1 MEGFMRRTTV
11 FTVAIA
17 SIATVLVGLSVP
29 ATGQAPVTAFEG
41 ARIIVGDGSPA
52 IEKGTIVVNGTTIQ
66 AIGANVQ
73 VPAGAQ
79 RVNLAGKTVM
89 PMILDTHIHAP
100 ATREQMIRDLRRRV
114 YWGVG
119 AAMSMGTDTTD
130 VVFKVRDE
138 TKNMPG
144 TARLLTAGRGVTG
157 IEKGREQ
164 SAYWVGTVAE
174 ARKAVQENAMKRP
187 DIIKIWVD
195 DRDNTV
201 PKLTPELYGAIIDE
215 AHKQKVRVTAHIFD
229 LEDGKGLLKA
239 NVDAFAHSVRD
250 RDVDP
255 EFLSMMK
262 QRPNVTVNPNL
273 PSPGKRW
280 DISWLQGRIAADEFA
295 NVQKA
300 NVDDP
305 KQAEAYGIQARNLKK
320 LSDQGARIVL
330 GTDGNIPWAP
340 HQEMEAMAMAG
351 MTPMQVIVAATSRA
365 AEFLRITDT
374 GTLQTGKNADLIV
387 LDANPLENITNT
399 RRINAVYFRGQT
411 VNRSAYPN

>member
-1 MEGFMRRTTV
+1 MPRATM
-11 FTVAIA
+11 FTVATATIA
-17 SIATVLVGLSVP
+17 AVLLGLSLP

-79 RVNLAGKTVM
+79 RVNLTGKTVM

-119 AAMSMGTDTTD
+119 AGMSMGTDTTD

-138 TKNMPG
+138 TRNMPG

-174 ARKAVQENAMKRP
+174 ARNAVQENAKRRP

-201 PKLTPELYGAIIDE
+201 PKLTPELYGAIIEE
-215 AHKQKVRVTAHIFD
+215 AHKQNVRVTAHIFD

-250 RDVDP
+250 RDVDQ

-262 QRPNVTVNPNL
+262 QRPNITVNPNL
-273 PSPGKRW
+273 PSPGRMW
-280 DISWLQGRIAADEFA
+280 DIAWLQNGIPADEYA
-295 NVQKA
+295 AVQKA
-300 NVDDP
+300 NVNDP
-305 KQAEAYGIQARNLKK
+305 KAAELYGIQARNLKR
-320 LSDQGARIVL
+320 LSDQGTRIVL
-330 GTDGNIPWAP
+330 GTDGNTPWAP

-351 MTPMQVIVAATSRA
+351 MTAMQVIVAATSRA
-365 AEFLRITDT
+365 AEFLRFTDT
-374 GTLQTGKNADLIV
+374 GALQAGKSADLIV
-387 LDANPLENITNT
+387 LDANPLDNITNT
-399 RRINAVYFRGQT
+399 RRINAVYHRGQM

>member
-1 MEGFMRRTTV
+1 MRRATMFSLATA
-11 FTVAIA
+11 TIA
-17 SIATVLVGLSVP
+17 AVLAGSSVP

-41 ARIIVGDGSPA
+41 ARIIVGDGSPV

-100 ATREQMIRDLRRRV
+100 ATREQMIRDLKRRA

-157 IEKGREQ
+157 IEKGREPA
-164 SAYWVGTVAE
+164 AYWVGTVAE
-174 ARKAVQENAMKRP
+174 ARKVVQENAAKRP

-215 AHKQKVRVTAHIFD
+215 AHKAKIRVTAHIFD

-239 NVDAFAHSVRD
+239 NVDAFAHSVRG
-250 RDVDP
+250 RDVDQ
-255 EFLSMMK
+255 EFLNMMK

-273 PSPGKRW
+273 PSPGKMW
-280 DISWLQGRIAADEFA
+280 DIAWLQGKIPADEYA
-295 NVQKA
+295 GVQKA
-300 NVDDP
+300 NVNDP
-305 KQAEAYGIQARNLKK
+305 KQADMYGIQARNLKK

-340 HQEMEAMAMAG
+340 HQEMEAMAMSG
-351 MTPMQVIVAATSRA
+351 MTPMQVIVASTSRA

-374 GTLQTGKNADLIV
+374 GTLQAGKSADLIV
-387 LDANPLENITNT
+387 LDANPLDNITNT
-399 RRINAVYFRGQT
+399 RRINAVYQRGQM

>member
-1 MEGFMRRTTV
+1 MRRATI

-17 SIATVLVGLSVP
+17 TIAAVLGGMSVP
-29 ATGQAPVTAFEG
+29 ATAQAQVTAFEG
-41 ARIIVGDGSPA
+41 ARIIVGDGSPV

-66 AIGANVQ
+66 AVGANVQ

-79 RVNLAGKTVM
+79 RVNLTGKTVM

-100 ATREQMIRDLRRRV
+100 ATHDQMIRDLKRRA

-157 IEKGREQ
+157 IEKGREPA
-164 SAYWVGTVAE
+164 AYWVGTVAE
-174 ARKAVQENAMKRP
+174 ARKVVQENAAKRP

-215 AHKQKVRVTAHIFD
+215 AHKAKVRVTAHIFD
-229 LEDGKGLLKA
+229 LDDAKGLLKA

-250 RDVDP
+250 RDVDQ
-255 EFLSMMK
+255 EFLNMMK

-273 PSPGKRW
+273 PSPGKMW
-280 DISWLQGRIAADEFA
+280 DTAWLQGKIPADEYA
-295 NVQKA
+295 AVQKA
-300 NVDDP
+300 NVNDP
-305 KQAEAYGIQARNLKK
+305 KQADMFGIQARNLKK
-320 LSDQGARIVL
+320 LSDQGTRIVL

-340 HQEMEAMAMAG
+340 HQEMEAMAMSG
-351 MTPMQVIVAATSRA
+351 MTPMQIIVSATGRA
-365 AEFLRITDT
+365 AEFLRFTDT
-374 GTLQTGKNADLIV
+374 GTLQTGKNADLLV
-387 LDANPLENITNT
+387 LDANPLDNITNT
-399 RRINAVYFRGQT
+399 RRINAVYQRGQM

>member
-1 MEGFMRRTTV
+1 MRRATMFSLATA
-11 FTVAIA
+11 TIA
-17 SIATVLVGLSVP
+17 AVLAGSSVP

-41 ARIIVGDGSPA
+41 ARIIVGDGSPV

-100 ATREQMIRDLRRRV
+100 ATREQMIRDLKRRA

-138 TKNMPG
+138 TKNMPD

-157 IEKGREQ
+157 IEKGREPA
-164 SAYWVGTVAE
+164 AYWVGTVAE
-174 ARKAVQENAMKRP
+174 ARKVVQENAAKRP

-215 AHKQKVRVTAHIFD
+215 AHKAKIRVTAHIFD

-250 RDVDP
+250 RDVDQ
-255 EFLSMMK
+255 EFLNMMK

-273 PSPGKRW
+273 PSPGKMW
-280 DISWLQGRIAADEFA
+280 DIAWLQGKIPADEYA
-295 NVQKA
+295 GVQKA
-300 NVDDP
+300 NVNDP
-305 KQAEAYGIQARNLKK
+305 KQADMYGIQARNLKK

-340 HQEMEAMAMAG
+340 HQEMEAMAMSG
-351 MTPMQVIVAATSRA
+351 MTPMQVIVASTSRA

-374 GTLQTGKNADLIV
+374 GTLQAGKSADLIV
-387 LDANPLENITNT
+387 LDANPLDNITNT
-399 RRINAVYFRGQT
+399 RRINAVYQRGQM

>member
-1 MEGFMRRTTV
+1 
-11 FTVAIA
+11 
-17 SIATVLVGLSVP
+17 
-29 ATGQAPVTAFEG
+29 
-41 ARIIVGDGSPA
+41 
-52 IEKGTIVVNGTTIQ
+52 VNGTTIQ
-66 AIGANVQ
+66 AVGANVQ

-89 PMILDTHIHAP
+89 PTILDTHIHAP

-119 AAMSMGTDTTD
+119 AGMSMGTDTTD

-138 TKNMPG
+138 TRNMPG

-157 IEKGREQ
+157 IEKGREP

-174 ARKAVQENAMKRP
+174 ARQAVQENAKRRP

-215 AHKQKVRVTAHIFD
+215 AHKQNVRVTAHIFD

-250 RDVDP
+250 RDVDE
-255 EFLSMMK
+255 EFMTLVRAK
-262 QRPNVTVNPNL
+262 PNLVVNPNL
-273 PSPGKRW
+273 PAMGKKW
-280 DISWLQGRIAADEFA
+280 DTSWLQGRIPAEEYAE
-295 NVQKA
+295 VQKGA
-300 NVDDP
+300 VDNP
-305 KQAEAYGIQARNLKK
+305 KQAEAFGIQSRNLKR
-320 LSDQGARIVL
+320 LSDANVRIVL
-330 GTDGNIPWAP
+330 GTDGNTPWAP
-340 HQEMEAMAMAG
+340 HQEMESMAASG
-351 MTPMQVIVAATSRA
+351 MTPMQVITASTGRA
-365 AEFLRITDT
+365 AEFLRFTDT
-374 GTLQTGKNADLIV
+374 GTLQAGKSVDLLI
-387 LDANPLENITNT
+387 LDANPLDNITNT
-399 RRINAVYFRGQT
+399 RRINAVYHRGQM

>member
-1 MEGFMRRTTV
+1 MRRATV
-11 FTVAIA
+11 FTVATATIA
-17 SIATVLVGLSVP
+17 AVLAGLSVP
-29 ATGQAPVTAFEG
+29 VTGQAPVIAFEG
-41 ARIIVGDGSPA
+41 ARIIVGDGSPV

-66 AIGANVQ
+66 AVGANVQ

-100 ATREQMIRDLRRRV
+100 ATREQMIRDMRRRV

-119 AAMSMGTDTTD
+119 AGMSMGTDTTD
-130 VVFKVRDE
+130 VVFQVRDE
-138 TKNMPG
+138 TRNMPG
-144 TARLLTAGRGVTG
+144 TARLLTGGRGVTG

-164 SAYWVGTVAE
+164 SAYWVGTVAD
-174 ARKAVQENAMKRP
+174 ARKAVQDNAKKRP

-215 AHKQKVRVTAHIFD
+215 AHKQNVRVTAHIFD

-250 RDVDP
+250 RDVDQ
-255 EFLSMMK
+255 EFLNMMK

-273 PSPGKRW
+273 PSPGRTW
-280 DISWLQGRIAADEFA
+280 DISWLQGRIPADEYA

-300 NVDDP
+300 NVDNP
-305 KQAEAYGIQARNLKK
+305 KQAEAFGIQARNLKR

-330 GTDGNIPWAP
+330 GTDGNTPWAP
-340 HQEMEAMAMAG
+340 HQEVEAMAMAG
-351 MTPMQVIVAATSRA
+351 MTPMQVIVASTGRA
-365 AEFLRITDT
+365 AEFLRFTDT
-374 GTLQTGKNADLIV
+374 GTLQAGKSADMIV
-387 LDANPLENITNT
+387 LDANPLDNITNT
-399 RRINAVYFRGQT
+399 RRINAVYYRGQM

>member
-1 MEGFMRRTTV
+1 MRRATMFSLATA
-11 FTVAIA
+11 TIA
-17 SIATVLVGLSVP
+17 AVLAGSSVP

-41 ARIIVGDGSPA
+41 ARIIVGDGSPV

-100 ATREQMIRDLRRRV
+100 ATREQMIRDLKRRA

-130 VVFKVRDE
+130 IVFKVRDE

-157 IEKGREQ
+157 IEKGREPA
-164 SAYWVGTVAE
+164 AYWVGTVAE
-174 ARKAVQENAMKRP
+174 ARKVVQENAAKRP

-215 AHKQKVRVTAHIFD
+215 AHKAKIRVTAHIFD

-250 RDVDP
+250 RDVDQ
-255 EFLSMMK
+255 EFLNMMK

-273 PSPGKRW
+273 PSPGKMW
-280 DISWLQGRIAADEFA
+280 DIAWLQGKIPADEYA
-295 NVQKA
+295 GVQKA
-300 NVDDP
+300 NVNDP
-305 KQAEAYGIQARNLKK
+305 KQADMYGIQARNLKK

-340 HQEMEAMAMAG
+340 HQEMEAMAMSG
-351 MTPMQVIVAATSRA
+351 MTPMQVIVASTGRA
-365 AEFLRITDT
+365 AEFLRFTDT
-374 GTLQTGKNADLIV
+374 GTLQAGKNADLLV
-387 LDANPLENITNT
+387 LDANPLDNITNT
-399 RRINAVYFRGQT
+399 RRINAVYQRGQM

>member
-1 MEGFMRRTTV
+1 M
-11 FTVAIA
+11 VA
-17 SIATVLVGLSVP
+17 VLAGLSVP
-29 ATGQAPVTAFEG
+29 ASGQAQVTAFEG
-41 ARIIVGDGSPA
+41 ARIIVGDGSPV
-52 IEKGTIVVNGTTIQ
+52 IEKGIIVVNGTTIQ
-66 AIGANVQ
+66 AVGANVQ

-100 ATREQMIRDLRRRV
+100 ATHELMIRDLKRRA

-130 VVFKVRDE
+130 IVFKVRDE

-157 IEKGREQ
+157 IEKGREPA
-164 SAYWVGTVAE
+164 AYWVGTVAE
-174 ARKAVQENAMKRP
+174 ARKAVQENAAKRP

-215 AHKQKVRVTAHIFD
+215 AHKAKIRVTAHIFD

-250 RDVDP
+250 RDVDQ
-255 EFLSMMK
+255 EFLNMMK

-273 PSPGKRW
+273 PSPGRMW
-280 DISWLQGRIAADEFA
+280 DIAWLQGKIPADEYA
-295 NVQKA
+295 GVQKA
-300 NVDDP
+300 NVNDP
-305 KQAEAYGIQARNLKK
+305 KQADMYGIQARNLKK
-320 LSDQGARIVL
+320 LSDQGTRIVL

-351 MTPMQVIVAATSRA
+351 MTPMQVIVAATGRA
-365 AEFLRITDT
+365 AEFLRFTDT
-374 GTLQTGKNADLIV
+374 GTIQAGKSADLLV
-387 LDANPLENITNT
+387 LDANPVDNITNT
-399 RRINAVYFRGQT
+399 RRINAVYYRGQM

>member
-1 MEGFMRRTTV
+1 MRRATMFSLVTA
-11 FTVAIA
+11 TIA
-17 SIATVLVGLSVP
+17 AVLAGSSVP

-41 ARIIVGDGSPA
+41 ARIIVGDGSPV

-66 AIGANVQ
+66 AVGANVQ

-100 ATREQMIRDLRRRV
+100 ATREQMIRDLRRRA

-164 SAYWVGTVAE
+164 AAYWVGTVAE
-174 ARKAVQENAMKRP
+174 ARKAVQENAAKRP

-215 AHKQKVRVTAHIFD
+215 AHKAKVRVTAHIFD

-250 RDVDP
+250 RDVDQ
-255 EFLSMMK
+255 EFLNMMK

-273 PSPGKRW
+273 PSPGKMW
-280 DISWLQGRIAADEFA
+280 DIAWLQGKIPADEYA
-295 NVQKA
+295 TVQKA
-300 NVDDP
+300 NVNDP
-305 KQAEAYGIQARNLKK
+305 KQAEAFGIQARNLKK

-340 HQEMEAMAMAG
+340 HQEMEAMAMSG
-351 MTPMQVIVAATSRA
+351 MTPMQVIVASTGRA
-365 AEFLRITDT
+365 AEFLRFTDT
-374 GTLQTGKNADLIV
+374 GTLQAGKSADLIV

-399 RRINAVYFRGQT
+399 RRINAVYQRGQM

>member
-1 MEGFMRRTTV
+1 MRRATILSLATA
-11 FTVAIA
+11 TIA
-17 SIATVLVGLSVP
+17 AVLAGLSVP
-29 ATGQAPVTAFEG
+29 ASGQAPVTAFEG
-41 ARIIVGDGSPA
+41 ARIIVGDGSQV

-100 ATREQMIRDLRRRV
+100 ATREQMIRDLRRRA

-157 IEKGREQ
+157 IEKGREPA
-164 SAYWVGTVAE
+164 AYWVGTVAE
-174 ARKAVQENAMKRP
+174 ARKVVQENAAKRP

-215 AHKQKVRVTAHIFD
+215 AHKAKIRVTAHIFD

-250 RDVDP
+250 RDVDQ
-255 EFLSMMK
+255 EFLNMMK

-273 PSPGKRW
+273 PSPGKMW
-280 DISWLQGRIAADEFA
+280 DIAWLQGKIPADEYA
-295 NVQKA
+295 GVQKA
-300 NVDDP
+300 NVNDP
-305 KQAEAYGIQARNLKK
+305 KQADMYGIQARNLKK

-351 MTPMQVIVAATSRA
+351 MTPMQVIVASTGRA
-365 AEFLRITDT
+365 AEFLRITDA
-374 GTLQTGKNADLIV
+374 GTLQAGKSADLIV
-387 LDANPLENITNT
+387 LDANPLDNITNT
-399 RRINAVYFRGQT
+399 RRINAVYQRGQM

>member
-1 MEGFMRRTTV
+1 MRRVNMFSLATAT
-11 FTVAIA
+11 IA
-17 SIATVLVGLSVP
+17 AVLAGMSVP
-29 ATGQAPVTAFEG
+29 ASSQAPVTAFEG

-52 IEKGTIVVNGTTIQ
+52 IEKGIIVVNGTTIQ
-66 AIGANVQ
+66 AVGANVQ

-89 PMILDTHIHAP
+89 PTILDTHIHAP

-119 AAMSMGTDTTD
+119 AGMSMGTDTTD

-138 TKNMPG
+138 TRNMPG

-174 ARKAVQENAMKRP
+174 ARQAVQENAKRRP

-215 AHKQKVRVTAHIFD
+215 AHKQNVRVTAHIFD

-239 NVDAFAHSVRD
+239 SVDAFAHSVRD
-250 RDVDP
+250 RDVDQ

-262 QRPNVTVNPNL
+262 QRPNMTVNPNL
-273 PSPGKRW
+273 PSPGRTW
-280 DISWLQGRIAADEFA
+280 DIAWLQNRIPADEYA
-295 NVQKA
+295 TVQKA
-300 NVDDP
+300 NVDNP
-305 KQAEAYGIQARNLKK
+305 KQAELYGIQARNLKR
-320 LSDQGARIVL
+320 LSDQGTRIVL
-330 GTDGNIPWAP
+330 GTDGNTPWAP

-351 MTPMQVIVAATSRA
+351 MTAMQVIVAATGRA
-365 AEFLRITDT
+365 AEFLRFTDT
-374 GTLQTGKNADLIV
+374 GTLQAGKNADMIV
-387 LDANPLENITNT
+387 LDANPLDNITNT
-399 RRINAVYFRGQT
+399 RRINAVYYRGQV

>member
-1 MEGFMRRTTV
+1 MRRATM
-11 FTVAIA
+11 FTVVTA
-17 SIATVLVGLSVP
+17 SITAVLAGLSVP
-29 ATGQAPVTAFEG
+29 AAGQAPVTAFEG
-41 ARIIVGDGSPA
+41 ARIIVGDGTPA
-52 IEKGTIVVNGTTIQ
+52 IEKGIIVVNGTTIQ

-100 ATREQMIRDLRRRV
+100 AMREQMIRDLKRRA

-130 VVFKVRDE
+130 VVFQVRDE

-157 IEKGREQ
+157 IEKGREPA
-164 SAYWVGTVAE
+164 AYWVGTVAE
-174 ARKAVQENAMKRP
+174 ARKVVQENAAKRP

-215 AHKQKVRVTAHIFD
+215 AHKGKIRVTAHIFD

-273 PSPGKRW
+273 PSPGKMW
-280 DISWLQGRIAADEFA
+280 DISWLQGKIPADEYA
-295 NVQKA
+295 TVQKA
-300 NVDDP
+300 NVNDP
-305 KQAEAYGIQARNLKK
+305 KQAEAFGIQARNLKK

-340 HQEMEAMAMAG
+340 HQEMEAMAMSG
-351 MTPMQVIVAATSRA
+351 MTPMQVIVASTSRA
-365 AEFLRITDT
+365 AEFLRFTDT
-374 GTLQTGKNADLIV
+374 GTLQAGKNADLIV
-387 LDANPLENITNT
+387 LDANPLDNITNT
-399 RRINAVYFRGQT
+399 RRINAVYYRGQM

>member
-1 MEGFMRRTTV
+1 
-11 FTVAIA
+11 
-17 SIATVLVGLSVP
+17 VLAGLSVP
-29 ATGQAPVTAFEG
+29 ASGQAPVTAFEG
-41 ARIIVGDGSPA
+41 ARIIVGDGSPV

-100 ATREQMIRDLRRRV
+100 ATREQMIRDLKRRA

-157 IEKGREQ
+157 IEKGREPA
-164 SAYWVGTVAE
+164 AYWVGTVAE
-174 ARKAVQENAMKRP
+174 ARKVVQENAAKRP

-215 AHKQKVRVTAHIFD
+215 AHKAKIRVTAHIFD

-250 RDVDP
+250 RDVDQ
-255 EFLSMMK
+255 EFLNMMK

-273 PSPGKRW
+273 PSPGKMW
-280 DISWLQGRIAADEFA
+280 DIAWLQGKIPADEYA
-295 NVQKA
+295 GVQKA
-300 NVDDP
+300 NVNDP
-305 KQAEAYGIQARNLKK
+305 KQADMYGIQARNLKK

-340 HQEMEAMAMAG
+340 HQEMEAMAMSG
-351 MTPMQVIVAATSRA
+351 MTPMQVIVASTSRA

-374 GTLQTGKNADLIV
+374 GTLQAGKSADLIV
-387 LDANPLENITNT
+387 LDANPLDNITNT
-399 RRINAVYFRGQT
+399 RRINAVYQRGQM

>member
-1 MEGFMRRTTV
+1 MRRATM
-11 FTVAIA
+11 FTVATA
-17 SIATVLVGLSVP
+17 SIAAVLAGLSVP
-29 ATGQAPVTAFEG
+29 VTGQAPVTAFEG

-66 AIGANVQ
+66 AVGANVQ

-100 ATREQMIRDLRRRV
+100 ATREQMIRDLRRRA

-130 VVFKVRDE
+130 VVFQVRDE

-174 ARKAVQENAMKRP
+174 ARKAVQDNAKKRP

-215 AHKQKVRVTAHIFD
+215 AHKQNVRVTAHIFD

-255 EFLSMMK
+255 EFLNMMK

-273 PSPGKRW
+273 PSPGRTW
-280 DISWLQGRIAADEFA
+280 DISWLQGRIPADEYA

-300 NVDDP
+300 NVDNA
-305 KQAEAYGIQARNLKK
+305 KQAEVYGIQARNLKR

-330 GTDGNIPWAP
+330 GTDGNTPWAP

-351 MTPMQVIVAATSRA
+351 MTPIQVILASTGRA
-365 AEFLRITDT
+365 AEFLRVTDT
-374 GTLQTGKNADLIV
+374 GTLQAGKSADMIV
-387 LDANPLENITNT
+387 LDANPLDNITNT
-399 RRINAVYFRGQT
+399 RRINAVYYRGQM

>member
-1 MEGFMRRTTV
+1 MRRATMFSVATA
-11 FTVAIA
+11 AIA
-17 SIATVLVGLSVP
+17 AVLYGWSVP
-29 ATGQAPVTAFEG
+29 ASGQAPVTAFEG

-66 AIGANVQ
+66 AVGANVQ

-79 RVNLAGKTVM
+79 RVNLSGKTVM

-100 ATREQMIRDLRRRV
+100 ATREQMIRDMRRRV

-130 VVFKVRDE
+130 DVFKVRDE
-138 TKNMPG
+138 TRNMPG

-174 ARKAVQENAMKRP
+174 ARKVVQENAAKRP

-201 PKLTPELYGAIIDE
+201 PKLTPELYGAIIEE

-250 RDVDP
+250 RDVDQD
-255 EFLSMMK
+255 FLNMMK

-273 PSPGKRW
+273 PSPGRTW
-280 DISWLQGRIAADEFA
+280 DISWLQGRIPADEYA

-300 NVDDP
+300 NVDNP
-305 KQAEAYGIQARNLKK
+305 KQAEAFGIQARNLKR
-320 LSDQGARIVL
+320 LTDQGARIVL
-330 GTDGNIPWAP
+330 GTDGNTPWAP

-351 MTPMQVIVAATSRA
+351 MTPMQVIVASTGRA
-365 AEFLRITDT
+365 AEFLRFTDA
-374 GTLQTGKNADLIV
+374 GTLQAGKSADMIV
-387 LDANPLENITNT
+387 LDANPLDNITNT
-399 RRINAVYFRGQT
+399 RRINAVYYRGQM
-411 VNRSAYPN
+411 VNRSSYPN

>member
-1 MEGFMRRTTV
+1 MFSLATAT
-11 FTVAIA
+11 IA
-17 SIATVLVGLSVP
+17 AVLAGMSVP
-29 ATGQAPVTAFEG
+29 ASSQAPVTAFEG

-52 IEKGTIVVNGTTIQ
+52 IEKGIIVVNGTTIQ
-66 AIGANVQ
+66 AVGANVQ

-89 PMILDTHIHAP
+89 PTILDTHIHAP

-119 AAMSMGTDTTD
+119 AGMSMGTDTTD

-138 TKNMPG
+138 TRNMPG

-174 ARKAVQENAMKRP
+174 ARQAVQENAKRRP

-215 AHKQKVRVTAHIFD
+215 AHKQNVRVTAHIFD

-239 NVDAFAHSVRD
+239 SVDAFAHSVRD
-250 RDVDP
+250 RDVDQ

-262 QRPNVTVNPNL
+262 QRPNITVNPNL
-273 PSPGKRW
+273 PSPGRTW
-280 DISWLQGRIAADEFA
+280 DIAWLQNRIPADEYA
-295 NVQKA
+295 TVQKA

-305 KQAEAYGIQARNLKK
+305 KQAELYGIQARNLKR
-320 LSDQGARIVL
+320 LSDQGTRIVL
-330 GTDGNIPWAP
+330 GTDGNTPWAP

-351 MTPMQVIVAATSRA
+351 MTAMQVIVAATGRA
-365 AEFLRITDT
+365 AEFLRFTDT
-374 GTLQTGKNADLIV
+374 GTLQAGKNADMIV
-387 LDANPLENITNT
+387 LDANPLDNITNT
-399 RRINAVYFRGQT
+399 RRINAVYYRGQV

>member
-1 MEGFMRRTTV
+1 MRRATM
-11 FTVAIA
+11 FTVATA
-17 SIATVLVGLSVP
+17 SIAAVLAGLSVP

-41 ARIIVGDGSPA
+41 ARIIVGDGSPT

-66 AIGANVQ
+66 AVGANVQ

-89 PMILDTHIHAP
+89 PAILDTHIHAP

-114 YWGVG
+114 YWGIG
-119 AAMSMGTDTTD
+119 GAMSMGTDTTD
-130 VVFKVRDE
+130 VVFQVRDE

-174 ARKAVQENAMKRP
+174 ARKVVQDNAKKRP

-215 AHKQKVRVTAHIFD
+215 AHKQNVRVTAHIFD

-273 PSPGKRW
+273 PSPGRTW
-280 DISWLQGRIAADEFA
+280 DIAWLQGRIPADEYA

-300 NVDDP
+300 NVDNP
-305 KQAEAYGIQARNLKK
+305 KQAEAYGIQARNLKR

-330 GTDGNIPWAP
+330 GTDGNTPWAP
-340 HQEMEAMAMAG
+340 HQEMEAMALAG
-351 MTPMQVIVAATSRA
+351 MTPMQVILASTGRA
-365 AEFLRITDT
+365 AEFIRFTDT
-374 GTLQTGKNADLIV
+374 GTLQAGKSADMIV
-387 LDANPLENITNT
+387 LDANPLDTITNT
-399 RRINAVYFRGQT
+399 RRINAVYSRGQM

>member
-1 MEGFMRRTTV
+1 MRRATV
-11 FTVAIA
+11 FT
-17 SIATVLVGLSVP
+17 IATATIAAVLAGFPVP
-29 ATGQAPVTAFEG
+29 AAGQGPVTAFEG

-52 IEKGTIVVNGTTIQ
+52 IEKGTIIVNGTTIQ
-66 AIGANVQ
+66 AVGANVQ

-100 ATREQMIRDLRRRV
+100 ATREQMIRDMRRRV

-119 AAMSMGTDTTD
+119 AGMSMGTDTTD
-130 VVFKVRDE
+130 VVFQVRDE
-138 TKNMPG
+138 TRNMPG
-144 TARLLTAGRGVTG
+144 TARLLTGGRGVTG

-164 SAYWVGTVAE
+164 SAYWVGTVDE
-174 ARKAVQENAMKRP
+174 ARKAVQDNAKKRP

-229 LEDGKGLLKA
+229 LEDAKGLLKA

-250 RDVDP
+250 RDVDQ

-273 PSPGKRW
+273 PSPGRMW
-280 DISWLQGRIAADEFA
+280 DISWLQGRIPADEYA

-300 NVDDP
+300 NVDNP
-305 KQAEAYGIQARNLKK
+305 KQAEAFGVQARNLKK
-320 LSDQGARIVL
+320 LSDQGTRIVL

-351 MTPMQVIVAATSRA
+351 MTPMQVIVASTGRA
-365 AEFLRITDT
+365 AEFLRFTDT
-374 GTLQTGKNADLIV
+374 GTLQAGKRADMIV
-387 LDANPLENITNT
+387 LDANPLDNITNT
-399 RRINAVYFRGQT
+399 RRINAVYYRGQM

>member
-1 MEGFMRRTTV
+1 MRRATMFSLATA
-11 FTVAIA
+11 TIA
-17 SIATVLVGLSVP
+17 AVLAGSSVP

-41 ARIIVGDGSPA
+41 ARIIVGDGSPV

-100 ATREQMIRDLRRRV
+100 ATREQMIRDLKRRA

-157 IEKGREQ
+157 IEKGREPA
-164 SAYWVGTVAE
+164 AYWVGTVAE
-174 ARKAVQENAMKRP
+174 ARKVVQENAAKRP

-215 AHKQKVRVTAHIFD
+215 AHKAKIRVTAHIFD

-250 RDVDP
+250 RDVDQ
-255 EFLSMMK
+255 EFLNMMK

-273 PSPGKRW
+273 PSPGKMW
-280 DISWLQGRIAADEFA
+280 DIAWLQGKIPADEYA
-295 NVQKA
+295 GVQKA
-300 NVDDP
+300 NVNDP
-305 KQAEAYGIQARNLKK
+305 KQADMYGIQARNLKK

-340 HQEMEAMAMAG
+340 HQEMEAMAMSG
-351 MTPMQVIVAATSRA
+351 MTPMQVIVASTSRA

-374 GTLQTGKNADLIV
+374 GTLQAGKSADLIV

-399 RRINAVYFRGQT
+399 RRINAVYQRGQM

>member
-1 MEGFMRRTTV
+1 MRRAIM
-11 FTVAIA
+11 FTVATATIA
-17 SIATVLVGLSVP
+17 AVLAGWSVP
-29 ATGQAPVTAFEG
+29 ASGQAQVTAFEG

-52 IEKGTIVVNGTTIQ
+52 IEKGTIVVSGTTIQ
-66 AIGANVQ
+66 AVGANVQ

-100 ATREQMIRDLRRRV
+100 ATREQMIRDMQRRA

-174 ARKAVQENAMKRP
+174 ARKVVQENAAKRP

-201 PKLTPELYGAIIDE
+201 PKLTPELYGAIIEE

-250 RDVDP
+250 VDVDQ

-273 PSPGKRW
+273 PSPGKTW
-280 DISWLQGRIAADEFA
+280 DIAWLQKSLPADEYA
-295 NVQKA
+295 AVQKA
-300 NVDDP
+300 NVDNP
-305 KQAEAYGIQARNLKK
+305 KQAELFGIQARNLKK

-340 HQEMEAMAMAG
+340 HQEMEAMAMSG
-351 MTPMQVIVAATSRA
+351 MTPMQVIVASTGRA
-365 AEFLRITDT
+365 AEFLRFTDT
-374 GTLQTGKNADLIV
+374 GTLQTGKNADLLV

-399 RRINAVYFRGQT
+399 RRINAVYYRGQMVT
-411 VNRSAYPN
+411 RSSYPN

>member
-1 MEGFMRRTTV
+1 M
-11 FTVAIA
+11 FTVATA
-17 SIATVLVGLSVP
+17 SIAAVLAGLSVP
-29 ATGQAPVTAFEG
+29 ATAHAQVTAFEG

-66 AIGANVQ
+66 AVGANVQ

-100 ATREQMIRDLRRRV
+100 ATHDQVIRDLKRRV

-130 VVFKVRDE
+130 LPFKVRDE

-157 IEKGREQ
+157 IEKGREPA
-164 SAYWVGTVAE
+164 AYWVGTVAE
-174 ARKAVQENAMKRP
+174 ARKVVQENAAKRP

-195 DRDNTV
+195 NRDNTV
-201 PKLTPELYGAIIDE
+201 PKLTPELYGAIIEE
-215 AHKQKVRVTAHIFD
+215 AHKQKIRVTAHIFD
-229 LEDGKGLLKA
+229 LEDAKGLLKA

-250 RDVDP
+250 RDVDQ
-255 EFLSMMK
+255 EFLNMMK
-262 QRPNVTVNPNL
+262 QRPNITVNPNL
-273 PSPGKRW
+273 PSPGKTW
-280 DISWLQGRIAADEFA
+280 DTSWLQGKIPADEYA
-295 NVQKA
+295 AVQKG
-300 NVDDP
+300 NVDNP
-305 KQAEAYGIQARNLKK
+305 KQAEAFGIQARNLKK
-320 LSDQGARIVL
+320 LSDQGTRIVL

-340 HQEMEAMAMAG
+340 HQEMEAMAMSG
-351 MTPMQVIVAATSRA
+351 MTPMQVIVASTGRA
-365 AEFLRITDT
+365 AEFLRLTDT
-374 GTLQTGKNADLIV
+374 GTLQAGKNADLIV
-387 LDANPLENITNT
+387 LDANPLDTITNT
-399 RRINAVYFRGQT
+399 RRINAVYLRGQM

>member
-1 MEGFMRRTTV
+1 MRRATL
-11 FTVAIA
+11 FTVATAGIVA
-17 SIATVLVGLSVP
+17 VLAGLLSVP
-29 ATGQAPVTAFEG
+29 TSGQAPVTAFEG
-41 ARIIVGDGSPA
+41 ARIIVGDGSA
-52 IEKGTIVVNGTTIQ
+52 VIEKGTIVVNGTTIQ

-73 VPAGAQ
+73 VPPGAQ
-79 RVNLAGKTVM
+79 RVNLSGKTVM
-89 PMILDTHIHAP
+89 PMIVDTHIHAP
-100 ATREQMIRDLRRRV
+100 ATRELMIRDLRRRA

-119 AAMSMGTDTTD
+119 AAMSMGTGTAD
-130 VVFKVRDE
+130 VEVKVRDE

-157 IEKGREQ
+157 IEKGREPA
-164 SAYWVGTVAE
+164 AYWVGTVAE
-174 ARKAVQENAMKRP
+174 ARKVVQENAAKRP

-215 AHKQKVRVTAHIFD
+215 AHKQNVRVTAHIFD

-250 RDVDP
+250 RDVDAD
-255 EFLSMMK
+255 FLSMMK

-273 PSPGKRW
+273 PSPGKMW
-280 DISWLQGRIAADEFA
+280 DIAWLQGKIPADEYA

-300 NVDDP
+300 NVNDP
-305 KQAEAYGIQARNLKK
+305 KQAEMFGIQARNLKK
-320 LSDQGARIVL
+320 LSDQGTRIVL

-351 MTPMQVIVAATSRA
+351 MTPLQVIAAATGRA
-365 AEFLRITDT
+365 AEFLRLTDT
-374 GTLQTGKNADLIV
+374 GTLQAGKSADLIV
-387 LDANPLENITNT
+387 LDANPLDNITNT
-399 RRINAVYFRGQT
+399 RRINAVYYRGQM

>member
-1 MEGFMRRTTV
+1 MRRATILSLATA
-11 FTVAIA
+11 TIA
-17 SIATVLVGLSVP
+17 AVLAGLSVP
-29 ATGQAPVTAFEG
+29 ASGQAPVTAFEG
-41 ARIIVGDGSPA
+41 ARIIVGDGSQV

-79 RVNLAGKTVM
+79 RVNLTGKTVM

-100 ATREQMIRDLRRRV
+100 ATREQMIRDLRRRA

-138 TKNMPG
+138 TRNMPA

-157 IEKGREQ
+157 IEKGREPA
-164 SAYWVGTVAE
+164 AYWVGTVAE
-174 ARKAVQENAMKRP
+174 ARKVVQENAAKRP

-215 AHKQKVRVTAHIFD
+215 AHKAKIRVTAHIFD
-229 LEDGKGLLKA
+229 LDDAKGLLKA

-250 RDVDP
+250 RDVDQ
-255 EFLSMMK
+255 EFLNMMK

-273 PSPGKRW
+273 PSPGKMW
-280 DISWLQGRIAADEFA
+280 DTAWLQGKIPADEYA
-295 NVQKA
+295 TVQKA
-300 NVDDP
+300 NVNDP
-305 KQAEAYGIQARNLKK
+305 KQAEMFGIQARNLKK

-340 HQEMEAMAMAG
+340 HQEMEAMALSG
-351 MTPMQVIVAATSRA
+351 MTPMQIIVASTSRA
-365 AEFLRITDT
+365 AEFLRITDA
-374 GTLQTGKNADLIV
+374 GALQTGKSADLIV
-387 LDANPLENITNT
+387 LDANPLDNITNT
-399 RRINAVYFRGQT
+399 RRINAVYQRGQM

>member
-1 MEGFMRRTTV
+1 MFSVATA
-11 FTVAIA
+11 AIA
-17 SIATVLVGLSVP
+17 AVLAGSSVP
-29 ATGQAPVTAFEG
+29 TTGQAAVTAFEG
-41 ARIIVGDGSPA
+41 ARIIVGDGSA
-52 IEKGTIVVNGTTIQ
+52 VIEKGTIVVNGTTIQ

-89 PMILDTHIHAP
+89 PMIIDTHIHAP
-100 ATREQMIRDLRRRV
+100 ATREQTIRDLRRRA

-138 TKNMPG
+138 TRNMPG

-157 IEKGREQ
+157 IEKGREPA
-164 SAYWVGTVAE
+164 AYWVGTIAE
-174 ARKAVQENAMKRP
+174 ARKVVQENAAKRP

-201 PKLTPELYGAIIDE
+201 PKLTPELYGAIIEE

-250 RDVDP
+250 RDVDQ
-255 EFLSMMK
+255 EFLNMMK

-273 PSPGKRW
+273 PSPGKMW
-280 DISWLQGRIAADEFA
+280 DIAWLQGKIPADEYA

-300 NVDDP
+300 NVNDP
-305 KQAEAYGIQARNLKK
+305 KQAEAFGIQARNLKK
-320 LSDQGARIVL
+320 LSDQGTRIVL
-330 GTDGNIPWAP
+330 GTDGNLPWAP

-351 MTPMQVIVAATSRA
+351 MTPMQVIVASTSRA
-365 AEFLRITDT
+365 AEFLRFTDT
-374 GTLQTGKNADLIV
+374 GTLQTGKSADLLV
-387 LDANPLENITNT
+387 LDANPLDNITNT
-399 RRINAVYFRGQT
+399 RQINAVYYRGQM

>member
-1 MEGFMRRTTV
+1 MRRANMFSPAAAT
-11 FTVAIA
+11 IA
-17 SIATVLVGLSVP
+17 AVLAGMSVP
-29 ATGQAPVTAFEG
+29 ASSQAPVTAFEG

-52 IEKGTIVVNGTTIQ
+52 IEKGIIVVNGTTIQ
-66 AIGANVQ
+66 AVGANVQ

-100 ATREQMIRDLRRRV
+100 ATREQMIRDLRRRA

-119 AAMSMGTDTTD
+119 AGMSMGTDTTD

-138 TKNMPG
+138 TRSMLG

-164 SAYWVGTVAE
+164 SAYWVGTTAE
-174 ARKAVQENAMKRP
+174 ARQAVQENAKRHP

-195 DRDNTV
+195 DRNNTV

-215 AHKQKVRVTAHIFD
+215 AHKHNVRVTAHIFD

-250 RDVDP
+250 RDVDQD
-255 EFLSMMK
+255 FLSMMK
-262 QRPNVTVNPNL
+262 QRPNITVNPNL
-273 PSPGKRW
+273 PSPGRTW
-280 DISWLQGRIAADEFA
+280 DIAWLQNRIPADEYA
-295 NVQKA
+295 AVQKA

-305 KQAEAYGIQARNLKK
+305 KQAELYGIQARNLKR

-330 GTDGNIPWAP
+330 GTDGNTPWAP

-351 MTPMQVIVAATSRA
+351 MMTMQVIVAATGRA
-365 AEFLRITDT
+365 AEFLRFTDT
-374 GTLQTGKNADLIV
+374 GTLQAGKNADVIV
-387 LDANPLENITNT
+387 LDANPLDNITNT
-399 RRINAVYFRGQT
+399 RRINAVYYRGQM
-411 VNRSAYPN
+411 VNLSVYPN

>member
-1 MEGFMRRTTV
+1 MRRATMFSLATA
-11 FTVAIA
+11 TIA
-17 SIATVLVGLSVP
+17 AVLAGSSVP

-41 ARIIVGDGSPA
+41 ARIIVGDGSPV

-100 ATREQMIRDLRRRV
+100 ATREQMIRDLKRRA

-157 IEKGREQ
+157 IEKGREPA
-164 SAYWVGTVAE
+164 AYWVGTVAE
-174 ARKAVQENAMKRP
+174 ARKVVQENAAKRP

-215 AHKQKVRVTAHIFD
+215 AHKAKIRVTAHIFD

-250 RDVDP
+250 RDVDQ
-255 EFLSMMK
+255 EFLNMMK

-273 PSPGKRW
+273 PSPGKMW
-280 DISWLQGRIAADEFA
+280 DIAWLQGKIPADEYA
-295 NVQKA
+295 GVQKA
-300 NVDDP
+300 NVNDP
-305 KQAEAYGIQARNLKK
+305 KQADMYGIQARNLKK

-340 HQEMEAMAMAG
+340 HQEMEAMAMSG
-351 MTPMQVIVAATSRA
+351 MTPMQVIVASTGRA
-365 AEFLRITDT
+365 AEFLRFTDT
-374 GTLQTGKNADLIV
+374 GTLQAGKNADLLV
-387 LDANPLENITNT
+387 LDANPLDNITNT
-399 RRINAVYFRGQT
+399 RRINAVYQRGQM

>member
-1 MEGFMRRTTV
+1 MRRAII
-11 FTVAIA
+11 FTVATATIA
-17 SIATVLVGLSVP
+17 VVLAGLSVP
-29 ATGQAPVTAFEG
+29 ASGQAPVTAFEG

-52 IEKGTIVVNGTTIQ
+52 IEKGTIVVSGTTIQ

-100 ATREQMIRDLRRRV
+100 ATHEQMIRDLKRRA

-157 IEKGREQ
+157 IEKGREPA
-164 SAYWVGTVAE
+164 AYWVGTVAE
-174 ARKAVQENAMKRP
+174 ARKVVQENAAKRP

-215 AHKQKVRVTAHIFD
+215 AHKAKIRVTAHIFD
-229 LEDGKGLLKA
+229 LDDGKGLLKA

-250 RDVDP
+250 RDVDQ
-255 EFLSMMK
+255 EFLNMMK

-273 PSPGKRW
+273 PSPGKMW
-280 DISWLQGRIAADEFA
+280 DIAWLQGKIPADEYA
-295 NVQKA
+295 GVQKA
-300 NVDDP
+300 NVNDP
-305 KQAEAYGIQARNLKK
+305 KQADMYGIQARNLKK

-351 MTPMQVIVAATSRA
+351 MTPMQVIVAATGRA
-365 AEFLRITDT
+365 AEFLRFTDT
-374 GTLQTGKNADLIV
+374 GTLQVGKNADLLV
-387 LDANPLENITNT
+387 LDANPVDNITNT
-399 RRINAVYFRGQT
+399 RRINAVYYRGQM

>member
-1 MEGFMRRTTV
+1 MHRVTM
-11 FTVAIA
+11 FTAATAGIA
-17 SIATVLVGLSVP
+17 VVLAGLSVP
-29 ATGQAPVTAFEG
+29 ATAQAPVTAFEG

-52 IEKGTIVVNGTTIQ
+52 IEKGIIVVNGTTIQ
-66 AIGANVQ
+66 AIGANVP

-89 PMILDTHIHAP
+89 PMMIDTHIHAP
-100 ATREQMIRDLRRRV
+100 ATREQMIRDLRRRA

-130 VVFKVRDE
+130 VAFKVRDE

-174 ARKAVQENAMKRP
+174 ARKVVQENAQKRP

-201 PKLTPELYGAIIDE
+201 PKLTPELYGAIIEE

-250 RDVDP
+250 RDVDA

-273 PSPGKRW
+273 PSPGRMW
-280 DISWLQGRIAADEFA
+280 DISWLQGKIPADEYA
-295 NVQKA
+295 AVQKG
-300 NVDDP
+300 NVNDP
-305 KQAEAYGIQARNLKK
+305 KQAEMFGIQARNLKR
-320 LSDQGARIVL
+320 LSDQGTRIVL
-330 GTDGNIPWAP
+330 GTDGNTPWAP
-340 HQEMEAMAMAG
+340 HQEMEAMAMSG
-351 MTPMQVIVAATSRA
+351 MTPMQVIVAATGRA
-365 AEFLRITDT
+365 AEFLRFTDT

-387 LDANPLENITNT
+387 LDANPLDDITNT
-399 RRINAVYFRGQT
+399 RRINAVYYRGQM

>member
-1 MEGFMRRTTV
+1 MRRATMFSLATAV
-11 FTVAIA
+11 IA
-17 SIATVLVGLSVP
+17 AVLAGSSVP
-29 ATGQAPVTAFEG
+29 TTGQAAVTAFEG
-41 ARIIVGDGSPA
+41 ARIIVGDGSA
-52 IEKGTIVVNGTTIQ
+52 VIEKGTIVVNGATIQ

-100 ATREQMIRDLRRRV
+100 AMREQMIRDLRRRA

-138 TKNMPG
+138 TRSMPG

-157 IEKGREQ
+157 IEKGREPA
-164 SAYWVGTVAE
+164 AYWVGTVAE
-174 ARKAVQENAMKRP
+174 ARKVVQENAAKRP

-201 PKLTPELYGAIIDE
+201 PKLTPELYGAIIEE

-250 RDVDP
+250 RDVDQ
-255 EFLSMMK
+255 EFLNMMK

-273 PSPGKRW
+273 PSPGRMW
-280 DISWLQGRIAADEFA
+280 DIAWLQGKIPADEYA
-295 NVQKA
+295 GVQKA
-300 NVDDP
+300 NVNDP
-305 KQAEAYGIQARNLKK
+305 KQADMYGIQARNLKK

-351 MTPMQVIVAATSRA
+351 MTPMQVIVASTSRA
-365 AEFLRITDT
+365 AEFLRFTDT
-374 GTLQTGKNADLIV
+374 GTLQTGKSADLLV
-387 LDANPLENITNT
+387 LDANPLDNITNT
-399 RRINAVYFRGQT
+399 RQINAVYYRGQM

>member
-1 MEGFMRRTTV
+1 V
-11 FTVAIA
+11 
-17 SIATVLVGLSVP
+17 
-29 ATGQAPVTAFEG
+29 
-41 ARIIVGDGSPA
+41 

-66 AIGANVQ
+66 AVGANVQ

-100 ATREQMIRDLRRRV
+100 ATREQILRDLRRRA

-119 AAMSMGTDTTD
+119 GAMSMGTDTTD
-130 VVFKVRDE
+130 IAFKVRDE
-138 TKNMPG
+138 TRNMPG

-174 ARKAVQENAMKRP
+174 ARQAVQENAKRRP

-201 PKLTPELYGAIIDE
+201 PKLTPELYGAIIEE
-215 AHKQKVRVTAHIFD
+215 AHKQNVRVTAHIFD

-250 RDVDP
+250 RDVDQD
-255 EFLSMMK
+255 FLSMMK
-262 QRPNVTVNPNL
+262 QRPNITVNPNL
-273 PSPGKRW
+273 PSPGRMW
-280 DISWLQGRIAADEFA
+280 DIAWLQNRIPADEYA
-295 NVQKA
+295 AVQKA
-300 NVDDP
+300 NVNDP
-305 KQAEAYGIQARNLKK
+305 KAAELYGIQARNLKR
-320 LSDQGARIVL
+320 LSDQGTRIVL
-330 GTDGNIPWAP
+330 GTDGNTPWAP

-351 MTPMQVIVAATSRA
+351 MTAMQVIVAATGRA
-365 AEFLRITDT
+365 AEFLRFTDT
-374 GTLQTGKNADLIV
+374 GTLQAGKNADLIV
-387 LDANPLENITNT
+387 LDANPLDNITNT
-399 RRINAVYFRGQT
+399 RRINAVYYRGQM